1 MHVQGQ
7 NRDQAT
13 LFPERL
19 DDLIG
24 EDNAVRVID
33 AFVDSLDLKTLGF
46 ARIEVKAT
54 GRPPYHPGDLL
65 KLYLYGYMH
74 RVRSSRRLEREC
86 HTNLEVL
93 WLLNRLAP
101 DHKTIANFRVDNRV
115 ALTRVCRAFVQFCR
129 SQSLY
134 GGDTIA
140 IDGSKFTADNNRS
153 KVTRKKDLKRQ
164 LQRLDTEIATWLD
177 ALEDNDDDDEPPSG
191 GGNTQAA
198 LEVLETERATLT
210 ERIRAMD
217 EAGLEVQPDTDPE
230 ARVMRHGHVGYNVQ
244 SSVDG
249 KHRLIVDVD
258 VVQSAADQDQLYRM
272 ARRSQRQLQENK
284 IQVLADSG
292 YSSGW
297 HFKRCQAH
305 GLTPYVPVNR
315 SINNHGDGRDL
326 TEEDQVNEE
335 SLVPLYHRSLHRLP
349 APGALHDREAAL
361 CVTPLRGGR
370 AQRGR
375 RADRGQPDDD
385 AATQRHGRAPVRHA
399 ETAYGWRSVTV
410 KRLTKGQSRDIACC
424 NRLQPDPRH
433 QHPGNT
439 ETLPGTGSLTSN
451 KKRPPQMRWPLVFT
465 RPPCGALSC

>member
-19 DDLIG
+19 DDLIA
-24 EDNAVRVID
+24 EDNAVRVVD

-46 ARIEVKAT
+46 VRIEVKAT

-74 RVRSSRRLEREC
+74 QVRSSRRLEREC

-134 GGDTIA
+134 GGDTVA
-140 IDGSKFTADNNRS
+140 IDGSKFAADNNRC
-153 KVTRKKDLKRQ
+153 KVTRKQDLKRQ
-164 LQRLDTEIATWLD
+164 LKRLDTEIATWLD
-177 ALEDNDDDDEPPSG
+177 ALEANDDDDEPPSG

-198 LEVLETERATLT
+198 LEALEAERATLT
-210 ERIRAMD
+210 ERIQEMD
-217 EAGLEVQPDTDPE
+217 EAGLEAQPVTDPE
-230 ARVMRHGHVGYNVQ
+230 SRVMRHGHVGYNVQ

-258 VVQSAADQDQLYRM
+258 VVQSAADQEQLYRM
-272 ARRSQRQLQENK
+272 ARRSQRQLKEKQLN
-284 IQVLADSG
+284 VLADAG
-292 YSSGW
+292 YSSGR
-297 HFKRCQAH
+297 HFRRCQVH

-315 SINNHGDGRDL
+315 AINNHGDGRLFDKSAFSYHADGDYYECPAGERL
-326 TEEDQVNEE
+326 PKKTKSTKNRLYLYTTEACAGCRLKERCTTGKKRWLSRHFEEDELNAVADRTEAN
-335 SLVPLYHRSLHRLP
+335 PLMMRRRKAMVEHPFGTLKRRMDGGRFL
-349 APGALHDREAAL
+349 
-361 CVTPLRGGR
+361 LRGLQKVK
-370 AQRGR
+370 AEISL
-375 RADRGQPDDD
+375 
-385 AATQRHGRAPVRHA
+385 AATAYNLTRAINI
-399 ETAYGWRSVTV
+399 
-410 KRLTKGQSRDIACC
+410 L
-424 NRLQPDPRH
+424 
-433 QHPGNT
+433 
-439 ETLPGTGSLTSN
+439 
-451 KKRPPQMRWPLVFT
+451 
-465 RPPCGALSC
+465 GARKLCQALAT

>member
-7 NRDQAT
+7 NRDQAI

-54 GRPPYHPGDLL
+54 GRPRYHPGDLL

-129 SQSLY
+129 TQSLY
-134 GGDTIA
+134 
-140 IDGSKFTADNNRS
+140 
-153 KVTRKKDLKRQ
+153 
-164 LQRLDTEIATWLD
+164 
-177 ALEDNDDDDEPPSG
+177 

-198 LEVLETERATLT
+198 LEALETERATLT

-230 ARVMRHGHVGYNVQ
+230 ARVMRRGHVGYNVQ

-249 KHRLIVDVD
+249 D
-258 VVQSAADQDQLYRM
+258 YY
-272 ARRSQRQLQENK
+272 E
-284 IQVLADSG
+284 
-292 YSSGW
+292 
-297 HFKRCQAH
+297 C
-305 GLTPYVPVNR
+305 
-315 SINNHGDGRDL
+315 
-326 TEEDQVNEE
+326 
-335 SLVPLYHRSLHRLP
+335 P
-349 APGALHDREAAL
+349 AG
-361 CVTPLRGGR
+361 
-370 AQRGR
+370 
-375 RADRGQPDDD
+375 
-385 AATQRHGRAPVRHA
+385 
-399 ETAYGWRSVTV
+399 
-410 KRLTKGQSRDIACC
+410 
-424 NRLQPDPRH
+424 
-433 QHPGNT
+433 
-439 ETLPGTGSLTSN
+439 ETLPKKTKSTKNRLYLYTTEACTGCRLRERCTTGKQRYVSRHFEEDALNEVAERTEANPMMMRRRKGMVEHPFGTLKRRMDGGQLLLRGLQKVKAEISLAATVYN
-451 KKRPPQMRWPLVFT
+451 LT
-465 RPPCGALSC
+465 RAINILGTRKLCQALAA